1 VCDATGRRLHRALDT
16 QSTRKATEYC
26 QHEPRTEGNDT
37 SKHEKGPPGLYGMSM
52 APHRDL
58 TEIFPAQ
65 GPGKGDAIS
74 NAESAAAP
82 CRIYHVSPCSL
93 ACLRPISDPD
103 LTGRPLTS

>member
-1 VCDATGRRLHRALDT
+1 MCDATGRRLHRALDT
-16 QSTRKATEYC
+16 QSTRKATGSTVSTS
-26 QHEPRTEGNDT
+26 PEGNDT